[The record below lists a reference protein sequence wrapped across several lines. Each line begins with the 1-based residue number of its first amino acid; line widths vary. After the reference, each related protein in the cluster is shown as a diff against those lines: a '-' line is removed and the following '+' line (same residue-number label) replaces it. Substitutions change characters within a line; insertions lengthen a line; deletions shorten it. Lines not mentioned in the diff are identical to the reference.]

1 MVSIKPKETETIY
14 RYHITKAGGSEDS
27 TVLGTNYAVV
37 SNGVL
42 TVYMNR
48 REVASFKRW
57 QTIEIQEDTPQDP
70 DSLLKKFNLLE
81 MKMSALEKSQH
92 RIASQAGNPGSVLP
106 ATGFPPENTL
116 SNIEE
121 SSHAINPPHQA
132 VTGPY

>member
-1 MVSIKPKETETIY
+1 MVSIKPAPIETIY
-14 RYHITKAGGSEDS
+14 RYHITKSNGEDS
-27 TVLGTNYAVV
+27 TVLGTTYAVI

-42 TVYMNR
+42 TIYMNR
-48 REVASFKRW
+48 REVASYKRW

-81 MKMSALEKSQH
+81 MKMAALEKSQH
-92 RIASQAGNPGSVLP
+92 RITSQAINSGMLP
-106 ATGFPPENTL
+106 VTGFPPENTL

-121 SSHAINPPHQA
+121 SSHAINPTHQA